1 MGSHAQ
7 NIAKKDDVNILVEDV
22 CHFFVFSRIS
32 AVNLF
37 FCLRCAFFWVFL
49 VRPPY
54 FLNGFSMLGICIL
67 FFLSRPLYL
76 FLYRHMFFVVIWGQI
91 GIDRRHTN
99 LRGKPKKIK
108 THD

>member
-76 FLYRHMFFVVIWGQI
+76 FLYRHISFFVVGINIYGDKSALTADTQI
-91 GIDRRHTN
+91 LEAN
-99 LRGKPKKIK
+99 QKK
-108 THD
+108 